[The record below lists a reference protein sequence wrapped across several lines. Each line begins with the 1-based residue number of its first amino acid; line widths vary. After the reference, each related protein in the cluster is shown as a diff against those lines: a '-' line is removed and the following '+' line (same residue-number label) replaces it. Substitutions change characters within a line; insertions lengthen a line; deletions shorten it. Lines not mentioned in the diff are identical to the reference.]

1 MHFSHRALLT
11 LVFPPFHPWLLLQ
24 GDKSARLQAT
34 HIPLFSEEELEEK
47 KAAKR
52 NAKKG
57 KNKKK
62 KKSGLKE
69 RYNNWFGTRND
80 WSKRIQR
87 VQGRIRFKHSK
98 QRSS

>member
-1 MHFSHRALLT
+1 M
-11 LVFPPFHPWLLLQ
+11 LQ
-24 GDKSARLQAT
+24 GGTQKSARLQAT

-47 KAAKR
+47 KNAKR

-57 KNKKK
+57 KNKK

-87 VQGRIRFKHSK
+87 VQGRIRFKHNK

>member
-1 MHFSHRALLT
+1 M
-11 LVFPPFHPWLLLQ
+11 LQ
-24 GDKSARLQAT
+24 EGTQQSARLQAT
-34 HIPLFSEEELEEK
+34 HIPLFSDEELEEK
-47 KAAKR
+47 KNAKR

-62 KKSGLKE
+62 KSGGLKE

-98 QRSS
+98 QHSS

>member
-1 MHFSHRALLT
+1 MPAALFSLI
-11 LVFPPFHPWLLLQ
+11 FSFMPMLQ
-24 GDKSARLQAT
+24 GGTQKSARLQAT

-47 KAAKR
+47 KNAKR

-57 KNKKK
+57 KNKK

-87 VQGRIRFKHSK
+87 VQGRIRFKHNK

>member
-1 MHFSHRALLT
+1 MHCIPLILM
-11 LVFPPFHPWLLLQ
+11 LQ
-24 GDKSARLQAT
+24 GEQSARLQAT

-47 KAAKR
+47 KNAKR

-62 KKSGLKE
+62 NGLKE